1 MMIVRLAQRQ
11 SKARLFTCPARPL
24 AVARTRW
31 FIFVEWQST
40 LPVQF
45 IIAII
50 RRMSRRR
57 HPIWVYLKW
66 PWTGTNCH
74 HARLQGC
81 AAFSHMVHKS
91 IFGQSQDKCL
101 IRGPDVRPH
110 PLRGASLPVG
120 IIGRFRVGRGKASP
134 GKRSQPIRP
143 GFPGRPPSDVHRSFG
158 ARKTKPEFGHCPGHC
173 PQFGMLAFTVD
184 NRSRKTPAKKDPDP
198 LSRWFSPL

>member
-1 MMIVRLAQRQ
+1 MPRPYDENHQA
-11 SKARLFTCPARPL
+11 SKAFSLACPNSCCTDPL
-24 AVARTRW
+24 VH
-31 FIFVEWQST
+31 FVEWQFN
-40 LPVQF
+40 LPIQF

-57 HPIWVYLKW
+57 HPIWVYLRP
-66 PWTGTNCH
+66 PWIGTNCH

-81 AAFSHMVHKS
+81 AAFSHMGHKS

-120 IIGRFRVGRGKASP
+120 IIGRFRVGCGKASP

-158 ARKTKPEFGHCPGHC
+158 AREKKPEFGYCPGHR

-184 NRSRKTPAKKDPDP
+184 NRS
-198 LSRWFSPL
+198 